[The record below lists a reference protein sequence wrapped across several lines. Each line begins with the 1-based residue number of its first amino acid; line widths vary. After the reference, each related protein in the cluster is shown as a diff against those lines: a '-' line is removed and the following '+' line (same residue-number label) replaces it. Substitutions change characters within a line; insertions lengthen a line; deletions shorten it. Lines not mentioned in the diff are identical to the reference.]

1 MEIKSVEVD
10 GVEVPLEALKAAY
23 RALRAMEGN
32 AAEENKSYSL
42 DERRRQVRDAWMVT
56 FAKRSGAPE
65 VESGSYWVKEVFDD
79 LVIVEAP
86 DGLYSYS
93 YTIEDEGEVEFGD
106 PVKVKI
112 AYEPV
117 SSGEKALGDDLMI
130 AFGDDIK
137 AVDLDGMKARIGGYL
152 VRFGTPGEPDL
163 TNADYFAADT
173 YYGPADGDG
182 ADTMVHHGIP
192 LKAGL
197 EGLSQRILAPIK
209 TKRDEVGIWAETVL
223 DLADQYE
230 KIVHEM
236 VQAGKL
242 KWSSGTAARLARRE
256 PDGKISR
263 WPIIE
268 GSLTPTPME
277 PRLPAVMPLK
287 AYLGM
292 LEGPEPGGGDAGASR
307 LEVTKALARATE
319 VLVGIEEV

>member
-1 MEIKSVEVD
+1 MEIKSVKVD

-23 RALRAMEGN
+23 RALRAMEGE
-32 AAEENKSYSL
+32 AAGEDKSYSL
-42 DERRRQVRDAWMVT
+42 DERRRQVRDAWMAT
-56 FAKRSGAPE
+56 FAKPSGAPE

-86 DGLYSYS
+86 DGLYSYP
-93 YTIEDEGEVEFGD
+93 YTIEDEGEVEFGE

-117 SSGEKALGDDLMI
+117 AAGKALGDDLMI

-137 AVDLDGMKARIGGYL
+137 AVDVTEGKARIGGYL
-152 VRFGTPGEPDL
+152 VRFGTSDEPDL
-163 TNADYFAADT
+163 TDADYFAADT
-173 YYGPADGDG
+173 YYGPSDGDG

-209 TKRDEVGIWAETVL
+209 TKRDEIGIWAETVL

-230 KIVHEM
+230 RIVHEM

-256 PDGKISR
+256 SDGKISR

-277 PRLPAVMPLK
+277 PRLPAVMGLK

-307 LEVTKALARATE
+307 LEVSKALARATE
-319 VLVGIEEV
+319 VLVGIDEV